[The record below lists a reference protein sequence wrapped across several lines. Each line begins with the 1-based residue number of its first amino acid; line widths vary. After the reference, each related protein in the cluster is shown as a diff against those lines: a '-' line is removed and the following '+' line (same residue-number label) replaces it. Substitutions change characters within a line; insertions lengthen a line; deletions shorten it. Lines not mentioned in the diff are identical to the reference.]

1 MDKKGGVV
9 FNVCGTRYETRVS
22 VIESKPDT
30 MLAMLLRHHEEEG
43 GEIFIQ
49 GDGLMFRW
57 ILYYYTSDILVDEK
71 TVGVPKEVWDRE
83 IAFYSLFSNKEE
95 EEKEEESKKKRP
107 LGVDIDEDH
116 ELASFAKKH
125 LAKTEEILDEQQ
137 KQRHVIY
144 KAILE
149 YLIPRLSTKSK
160 DVKTCAEFIGRS
172 DDQKHF
178 VSPPAY
184 PYSLRFIDFNDI
196 VNYHFDEFIEYCDKI
211 GFILTKE
218 SYFPRTT
225 SYASQYSICPHQ
237 VKTAHQALTIGLQI
251 KNPEN

>member
-1 MDKKGGVV
+1 MDKKGVVV

-30 MLAMLLRHHEEEG
+30 MLAMLLRHHEEGG

-49 GDGLMFRW
+49 GDGPMFRW

-107 LGVDIDEDH
+107 LGVEIDEDH
-116 ELASFAKKH
+116 ELASLAKKH

-137 KQRHVIY
+137 KQRHAIY

-149 YLIPRLSTKSK
+149 HLIPRLSTKSK
-160 DVKTCAEFIGRS
+160 DIKTCAEFIGRS
-172 DDQKHF
+172 SDQKYF
-178 VSPPAY
+178 VYPPQY
-184 PYSLRFIDFNDI
+184 PANLRDIDFEDI
-196 VNYHFDEFIEYCDKI
+196 NRHFNEFIEYCDKI
-211 GFILTKE
+211 GFLLTKE
-218 SYFPRTT
+218 SYFHKTTVCSNGYAIFPHDVRT
-225 SYASQYSICPHQ
+225 S
-237 VKTAHQALTIGLQI
+237 HQALTIGLQI
-251 KNPEN
+251 KNSRN